1 MAGNQGDNLKDKEQK
16 SIILECWLIHI
27 ITIQQVSKC
36 GLLPAFRLAK
46 RDLMDLCLH
55 LVIFKQLILF
65 FWFTV
70 IQIVKIEAVLSVRGR
85 RIPGYIVKSAYAD
98 TFYTIPWSSCAIYS
112 RATSQ
117 VAKVACKTVSNSKV
131 LKCPTN
137 ATVERPFKDEFP

>member
-27 ITIQQVSKC
+27 ITIQQVLKC

-65 FWFTV
+65 FLV
-70 IQIVKIEAVLSVRGR
+70 YCHSDRQDRGSSVGKRPKNSRLHSKICLR
-85 RIPGYIVKSAYAD
+85 
-98 TFYTIPWSSCAIYS
+98 
-112 RATSQ
+112 
-117 VAKVACKTVSNSKV
+117 
-131 LKCPTN
+131 
-137 ATVERPFKDEFP
+137 